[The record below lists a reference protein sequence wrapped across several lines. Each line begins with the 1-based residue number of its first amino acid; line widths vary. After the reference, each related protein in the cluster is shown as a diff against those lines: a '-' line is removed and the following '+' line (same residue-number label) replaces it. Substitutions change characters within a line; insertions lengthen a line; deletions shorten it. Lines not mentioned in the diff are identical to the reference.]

1 MFGEVE
7 CRSAGDLC
15 QKYEAGNGGWPTV
28 VAFHA
33 GAPEGERFP
42 RKAAGAVCDE
52 IVAPGRFDEYVGAT
66 LDAARAAAGSG
77 GGSGDGEL

>member
-1 MFGEVE
+1 VFGEVE

-77 GGSGDGEL
+77 GGSGGGEL